1 MNKEKWSLALILT
14 LFSPVVWAQN
24 VNVVDGAY
32 GQVTTGG
39 TTVISGQQR
48 IYKIDNVAK
57 KKAEL
62 AQQQTQES
70 VQKTANEESLSQEQT
85 SQEKTAEENVQPY
98 IGGYKKRSLKEIQEN
113 LKLSPQELLE
123 KVRKERQEAKEQ
135 AAKGNYSNSEYNEK
149 VTDALKARREE
160 RRNMTKEERRAIK
173 EELKMLYK
181 ARREE
186 RRNMTKEERRAIKEQ
201 MKAKEKARREQQK
214 ADRKKRRQM
223 RDMD

>member
-1 MNKEKWSLALILT
+1 MNKEKWSLALVFT
-14 LFSPVVWAQN
+14 LFSPVALAQN

-32 GQVTTGG
+32 GQVATGG

-48 IYKIDNVAK
+48 IYKIDNAAK
-57 KKAEL
+57 KRAE
-62 AQQQTQES
+62 QENL
-70 VQKTANEESLSQEQT
+70 QNENTSKNIESGDKNAVST
-85 SQEKTAEENVQPY
+85 SDKKDVEPY
-98 IGGYKKRSLKEIQEN
+98 IGGYRKRSLEEIKEN
-113 LKLSPQELLE
+113 LKLSPQELLD

-135 AAKGNYSNSEYNEK
+135 AAKANFSNSEYNEK
-149 VTDALKARREE
+149 VTDALKSRREE

-186 RRNMTKEERRAIKEQ
+186 RRNMTKEERRAIKEEL
-201 MKAKEKARREQQK
+201 KAKEKARREQQK
-214 ADRKKRRQM
+214 EDRKKRRKM

>member
-1 MNKEKWSLALILT
+1 MNKEKWSLALVLT
-14 LFSPVVWAQN
+14 LFSPMALAQN

-48 IYKIDNVAK
+48 IYKIDNAAK
-57 KKAEL
+57 KRVE
-62 AQQQTQES
+62 QENLQNENTS
-70 VQKTANEESLSQEQT
+70 KNIENEEKNAVST
-85 SQEKTAEENVQPY
+85 SDKKDVEPY
-98 IGGYKKRSLKEIQEN
+98 IGGYRKRSLEEIKEN
-113 LKLSPQELLE
+113 LKLSPQELLD

-135 AAKGNYSNSEYNEK
+135 AAKANFSNSEYNKK
-149 VTDALKARREE
+149 VSDALKARREE

-186 RRNMTKEERRAIKEQ
+186 RRNMTKEERRAIKEEL
-201 MKAKEKARREQQK
+201 KAKEKARREQQK
-214 ADRKKRRQM
+214 EDRKKRKKM